1 MQLDRRTLLL
11 AAGAC
16 AFAPGLAFAAPP
28 MARPEDVGF
37 SSAKLKALGAEMQA
51 LVDQQKLAG
60 VTTLLARKGKV
71 VHFESHGVA
80 DLATRAP
87 LRTDHIFRI
96 ASMTKP
102 VTGVAMMML
111 YDEGKWALEDSVEKY
126 IPQFKGLKVKAAD
139 GSLVDQASPM
149 TMAQLMSHSAGFD
162 VSAGYEGANLQATD
176 LQGMIDKLA
185 TMPLAYQPGTDW
197 RYGPSVNIQGYIVEK
212 LSGMNL
218 NEFFQTRIFRPLK
231 MVDTG
236 FYVPAEKAAR
246 VVKVN
251 TYGPDGKI
259 IPAPAGG
266 DPTRVPT
273 FWSGSGGLLSTV
285 EDYWRFAQMVAN
297 RGELDGVRLLKP
309 ETAVLM
315 RRNVLAPGVKVDL
328 YGPSQEGVGFGM
340 DFAVLMD
347 PAAAGTPMGLDT
359 HWWGGAF
366 GTWFWIDPTN
376 DIVFVGFIQNLRG
389 SIPGGG
395 TPPMRDITP
404 RLVYA
409 ALENPKA

>member
-11 AAGAC
+11 AASAS

-28 MARPEDVGF
+28 LAKPEDVGF
-37 SSAKLKALGAEMQA
+37 SAAKLKALGTEMQA
-51 LVDQQKLAG
+51 LVEQGKLAG
-60 VTTLLARKGKV
+60 VTTLLARHGKV

-80 DLATRAP
+80 DLATKAP

-111 YDEGKWALEDSVEKY
+111 YDEGKWALQDPVEKY
-126 IPQFKGLKVKAAD
+126 IPQFKGLKVKAPD

-162 VSAGYEGANLQATD
+162 VSAGYEGANLQETH

-185 TMPLAYQPGTDW
+185 KMPLAYQPGADW
-197 RYGPSVNIQGYIVEK
+197 RYGPSVNIQGHIVEK

-218 NEFFQTRIFRPLK
+218 NEFFQTRVFRPLK

-246 VVKVN
+246 VVTVN
-251 TYGPDGKI
+251 TYGADGKI
-259 IPAPAGG
+259 IAAPAMG

-347 PAAAGTPMGLDT
+347 PAAAGSPMGLDT